1 MSFEFLPGNLISSTF
16 TKFKNNKQLFW
27 FAKKISSSDSA
38 PESALLLLKHFQCQ
52 FSLTFKFKVCVDKII
67 K

>member
-27 FAKKISSSDSA
+27 LDKKKSSSGSA
-38 PESALLLLKHFQCQ
+38 PDPPFLLLKHFQRQ
-52 FSLTFKFKVCVDKII
+52 FSLTFKNKTS
-67 K
+67 